1 MDCITIQVLLLRR
14 DLLDPAEPSW
24 VWLEK
29 EGWLGN
35 E

>member
-1 MDCITIQVLLLRR
+1 MDCITIQVLLRR
-14 DLLDPAEPSW
+14 DLLVPAEPSW

-29 EGWLGN
+29 EGWLGD